1 MNDTWEVQR
10 NTILEAEGLAVL
22 LRRMLGC
29 LREPTVKNGAWATS
43 RNLLVPD
50 TLRTYWSGHS
60 ARHTLP
66 SIAAALDV
74 GKGRPDFLG
83 RWCYAQHG
91 SQDYILTSRQVVH
104 GIQSLI
110 SKTILEG
117 SADGG
122 YIEEEVLA
130 GVKQACA
137 DLALDQ
143 SVILR
148 RHMVS
153 KWDAAAKCWKLH
165 GKYPHLM
172 IPPEQLQG
180 ASGDIEAQLPGPF
193 HAWSAEE
200 SLGEAPYFVTVSR
213 RGHRRLHLAKACAV
227 RQERCLET
235 IGIFTLEEAAADS
248 LCKLCKPKLANAA
261 SSSSSGS
268 EDSNIVDLQAE
279 APAAS
284 VASGR
289 D

>member
-1 MNDTWEVQR
+1 M
-10 NTILEAEGLAVL
+10 
-22 LRRMLGC
+22 
-29 LREPTVKNGAWATS
+29 
-43 RNLLVPD
+43 
-50 TLRTYWSGHS
+50 
-60 ARHTLP
+60 
-66 SIAAALDV
+66 
-74 GKGRPDFLG
+74 
-83 RWCYAQHG
+83 
-91 SQDYILTSRQVVH
+91 TSRQVVH
-104 GIQSLI
+104 GIQNLI

-153 KWDAAAKCWKLH
+153 TWDATAKCWKLH
-165 GKYPHLM
+165 GRYPHFM

-180 ASGDIEAQLPGPF
+180 ASGDIGAQLPGPF

-200 SLGEAPYFVTVSR
+200 SLGETPYFVTVSR
-213 RGHRRLHLAKACAV
+213 KGHRRLHLAKACAV

-235 IGIFTLEEAAADS
+235 IGIFTLEKAAADS
-248 LCKLCKPKLANAA
+248 ICKLCKPKLDSAA

-268 EDSNIVDLQAE
+268 EDSNVVGCQAE
-279 APAAS
+279 APAAPL
-284 VASGR
+284 ASGG